1 MIVRFFHHGDGS
13 GQSAVDYLMA
23 EEVPEFDENRNRIKG
38 ATVKRDPLPECLD
51 GDPEQMAL
59 LIDSDHRKWRYTS
72 LVVAFADDDAP
83 SDDEQRE
90 VMASFETAAFAGLAP
105 DQPKT
110 LWVRH
115 THMGN
120 VELHCLVLR
129 RELHNGRALNIAPPG
144 AERYFNAWRDYWN
157 ANMGWADPEAVE
169 HHRPLRDVIEGK
181 DRKML
186 RDHINGLVIGEIE
199 NGTIR
204 DHADVRAYLQTL
216 EEDGLEIKPL
226 TEKQIARRAKKE
238 ALAKAE
244 GKLRPPDKRITMRQ
258 MGLSTSAGTFRLEDR
273 IYHEQW
279 TAAEYF
285 AGQAAKES
293 HSAGQRKPRAT
304 SERIEQLRCTM
315 ERAID
320 NRAAKNRERYGE
332 PASNGRAFVQTDE
345 NTDRGRNVRLVGNDT
360 ESGQGFELHTLEDG
374 DAERRIIDLGGLR
387 RSARRLRNL
396 WRDDAG
402 ATSEGHST
410 DTTRAERKYGHAWH
424 QRPWDHRSPTKRRR
438 DNSLSDRN
446 AAQSHLHQEKIKE
459 QIDEQ
464 WPDTV
469 RERIITLRR
478 RFANADRAIGQ
489 TLEEL
494 WRRAEALR
502 ERITEAFKESSMIV
516 TAGRSSMKPNEQSL
530 EGKLLVQRRHLYPG
544 NEPEI

>member
-23 EEVPEFDENRNRIKG
+23 EEVPKFDVHRNRIKG

-90 VMASFETAAFAGLAP
+90 VMASFETAAFAGLAT

-157 ANMGWADPEAVE
+157 AKMGWADPEAVE
-169 HHRPLRDVIEGK
+169 HHRPLRDVIECK
-181 DRKML
+181 DRSEL
-186 RDHINGLVIGEIE
+186 RSFINELVIGEIE
-199 NGTIR
+199 KGAIA

-216 EEDGLEIKPL
+216 EEDGLEIKPP
-226 TEKQIARRAKKE
+226 TEKQIARRKAKG
-238 ALAKAE
+238 KAR
-244 GKLRPPDKRITMRQ
+244 LPDKRITLREV
-258 MGLSTSAGTFRLEDR
+258 GSTTSVGTLRLEDR

-293 HSAGQRKPRAT
+293 LGAGQRKSRAT
-304 SERIEQLRCTM
+304 PDRVEELRRAM
-315 ERAID
+315 EDAIGDRAE
-320 NRAAKNRERYGE
+320 KNRDRYGGSSPNGTTNAQPDE
-332 PASNGRAFVQTDE
+332 SSNRDGNVGA
-345 NTDRGRNVRLVGNDT
+345 RNDDT
-360 ESGQGFELHTLEDG
+360 ESGEGLELHTLEDG
-374 DAERRIIDLGGLR
+374 DAERLLIDVGGLR
-387 RSARRLRNL
+387 RSARRLRNI
-396 WRDDAG
+396 WRDEGGTTSGGGTANSAGSERESGDAR
-402 ATSEGHST
+402 H
-410 DTTRAERKYGHAWH
+410 R
-424 QRPWDHRSPTKRRR
+424 RPWDHHTPSTRHR
-438 DNSLSDRN
+438 DDGLPDWNTDGPHLYQEALEEYEDERWSN
-446 AAQSHLHQEKIKE
+446 AI
-459 QIDEQ
+459 
-464 WPDTV
+464 
-469 RERIITLRR
+469 RERITALRR
-478 RFANADRAIGQ
+478 NFAEADRAIRQ
-489 TLEEL
+489 TFDQLWRGVEEL
-494 WRRAEALR
+494 RARIRQLSKKTKIETNKNNEVAHLNDPKVNLIDLEHSRALR
-502 ERITEAFKESSMIV
+502 SFD
-516 TAGRSSMKPNEQSL
+516 L
-530 EGKLLVQRRHLYPG
+530 
-544 NEPEI
+544 

>member
-23 EEVPEFDENRNRIKG
+23 EEVPKFDEHRNRIKG
-38 ATVKRDPLPECLD
+38 ATVKRDPLPECID

-90 VMASFETAAFAGLAP
+90 VMASFEAAAFAGLAP

-157 ANMGWADPEAVE
+157 AKMGWADPEAVE
-169 HHRPLRDVIEGK
+169 HHRPLRDVIESK
-181 DRKML
+181 DRSEL
-186 RDHINGLVIGEIE
+186 RSSINELVIGEIE
-199 NGTIR
+199 KGAIT
-204 DHADVRAYLQTL
+204 DHADVRAYLQTF
-216 EEDGLEIKPL
+216 EEEGLEIKPL
-226 TEKQIARRAKKE
+226 TEKQIARRAKQD

-244 GKLRPPDKRITMRQ
+244 GKQRPPDKRITMRQ
-258 MGLSTSAGTFRLEDR
+258 IGSSTSAGSFRLEDR

-293 HSAGQRKPRAT
+293 LGAGQRKPRAT
-304 SERIEQLRCTM
+304 PDRVEGLR
-315 ERAID
+315 RAMADAIGD
-320 NRAAKNRERYGE
+320 RAKKNRERYGRS
-332 PASNGRAFVQTDE
+332 PSNSSTFTQPDE
-345 NTDRGRNVRLVGNDT
+345 GSNREGIVGARNDDT
-360 ESGQGFELHTLEDG
+360 ESGERLELHPLEGG
-374 DAERRIIDLGGLR
+374 DAERLLIDVGGLR

-396 WRDDAG
+396 WRDEAGTTSSGDTASSAGFEREPSDARG
-402 ATSEGHST
+402 
-410 DTTRAERKYGHAWH
+410 RW
-424 QRPWDHRSPTKRRR
+424 PWDHHTPSKRRR
-438 DNSLSDRN
+438 DDDLSDRN
-446 AAQSHLHQEKIKE
+446 INGPHLYPEALE
-459 QIDEQ
+459 EYEDER
-464 WPDTV
+464 WSNAT
-469 RERIITLRR
+469 RERITALRR
-478 RFANADRAIGQ
+478 NFVEADRAIGR
-489 TLEEL
+489 TLEAIY
-494 WRRAEALR
+494 RGIEALR
-502 ERITEAFKESSMIV
+502 EQLKRGRAKIETVEFEKQTVVLEPRLKRVEDAFV
-516 TAGRSSMKPNEQSL
+516 RSTP
-530 EGKLLVQRRHLYPG
+530 QRPS
-544 NEPEI
+544 P